1 MSEPGSAYRL
11 SVLEERW
18 RTDRSPRIFLQLSD
32 ELRRAGRAE
41 RALQVLRDGLQG
53 RPESVSG
60 WVALGRMLL
69 EADDAAG
76 AIAAFERALER
87 DPGQLMAN
95 KLLTE
100 GWIRLGDLDRAAASL
115 ERARLLSLPDA
126 DREQLAD
133 QIEALRRGEPG
144 VAAGRTS
151 PAAAPFELSAPAELP
166 ALDLGQAGAGRRGWR
181 RVEIAVEPFAAL
193 LAPPRQAARLEHELR
208 AAGIFGA
215 VGAPAG
221 APEPGIAPVAAAPV
235 LVAPVAD
242 EIAPAPPTVAA
253 ASAEIFQPQSIGEEV
268 ERESLAQVES
278 EPPTPASTPTATTTL
293 AALYLAQGHLDEAER
308 EFREVLA
315 ARPADAEAQ
324 AGLARIAARRVAAA
338 PAAKPPLGLTA
349 RRLHRLRGIYD
360 RLRLARR
367 EARAHVP

>member
-18 RTDRSPRIFLQLSD
+18 RTDRSPRIFLQLAD

-76 AIAAFERALER
+76 AIDAFERALER
-87 DPGQLMAN
+87 DPSQLVAN

-100 GWIRLGDLDRAAASL
+100 GWIRLGDFDRAAASL

-126 DREQLAD
+126 DREQLAS

-144 VAAGRTS
+144 VAAAS
-151 PAAAPFELSAPAELP
+151 SAPAAEPFELTSPAELP
-166 ALDLGQAGAGRRGWR
+166 ALDLGQAGPGRRGWR
-181 RVEIAVEPFAAL
+181 RVEIDHEPFAAL
-193 LAPPRQAARLEHELR
+193 FAATPRAASLDHELR

-215 VGAPAG
+215 AEAIRTEIAAAAADISPAPMAQILE
-221 APEPGIAPVAAAPV
+221 AAPVANV
-235 LVAPVAD
+235 
-242 EIAPAPPTVAA
+242 
-253 ASAEIFQPQSIGEEV
+253 EIFQPQSIGEEV
-268 ERESLAQVES
+268 ERESSAQAEA
-278 EPPTPASTPTATTTL
+278 EPPASAPAPPPTATTTL

-308 EFREVLA
+308 EFRDVLVV
-315 ARPADAEAQ
+315 RPADAEAL
-324 AGLARIAARRVAAA
+324 AGLAQVADRRAAAA
-338 PAAKPPLGLTA
+338 PAAAPPPGLTA
-349 RRLHRLRGIYD
+349 RRLQRLRGVYD
-360 RLRLARR
+360 RLRQARR